1 MLTQHIRTRCQQRG
15 IKEAGLDLLI
25 QYGTQIHRGVILTRK
40 DIADA
45 KRELKH
51 QIDCL
56 EKLEGVCVVMDGDA
70 RITTYR
76 AHDAWPAISGIRR
89 KRDRRG
95 ARVGTAGRPR

>member
-15 IKEAGLDLLI
+15 IKEAGLDLI
-25 QYGTQIHRGVILTRK
+25 VQYGTQIRRGVILTRK

-45 KRELKH
+45 KREFKH

-70 RITTYR
+70 R
-76 AHDAWPAISGIRR
+76 PAISGVRR
-89 KRDRRG
+89 KRGRRG
-95 ARVGTAGRPR
+95 ARIGTAGRPRRNEQR